1 MALERLGA
9 TINVSRYLK
18 KDATGEISSAVA
30 INKYVSTPEQERAL
44 ELCEKLDDKKHKE
57 LYLSLCKRTRKEIID
72 EAVSFVIDAHA
83 RSKAKLFS
91 WKIKQIRQSWIKA
104 GKNPNR
110 ELPAKP
116 TKRKKPMVKNVGE
129 QESLF

>member
-1 MALERLGA
+1 MALERLGTA
-9 TINVSRYLK
+9 IDTSRYLK
-18 KDATGEISSAVA
+18 KDASGETVSAMEV
-30 INKYVSTPEQERAL
+30 NKYVSTPEQERAL
-44 ELCEKLDDKKHKE
+44 QLCEILDDKSHKE

-72 EAVSFVIDAHA
+72 EALSFVIDAQA

-91 WKIKQIRQSWIKA
+91 WKIKQIRQNWIKA

-110 ELPAKP
+110 ELSVKQNQRKR
-116 TKRKKPMVKNVGE
+116 TKTKLNGK